1 MAYQNTGTIG
11 PEDGDAL
18 ISLNPDHAP
27 TESYIKEL
35 RSKLPQ
41 QFPGTTFSFLPADIV
56 SQILN
61 FGLPAPI
68 DVQVTGNNQAANYAY
83 ATDLLKRIRA
93 VPGIADLRI
102 QQVFNYPQM
111 NVDVDRTLAGEV
123 GLTERDVANSL
134 LITLSG
140 SGQVRPNFWLNP
152 KNGVSYPIV
161 AQMPQYRI
169 DTMSDLVNVPVTSA
183 ETKEPQYL
191 GGLAS
196 IVPGPSPGVVSHY
209 NVQPVIDIYGAVQ
222 GRDLGAIAN
231 DIGGILKKTRKD
243 VPRGSYVVL
252 SGQVRTM
259 TSAYS
264 QLYFGLAGAI
274 VLIYLIIVVNFQSW
288 LDPFIIITALPG
300 ALAGIVWMLF
310 MTGTTLSVP
319 ALTGAIMCMGIAT
332 ANSILLVSF
341 AREALAQG
349 LDAGKR
355 RARSGLHPLSSG
367 ADDGAG
373 DDYWHAADGLR
384 FGRRRRTE
392 CAARTRRH
400 RRTFSCDDRDP
411 VFRPHRV
418 HRPAFAA
425 RAPTTGRD
433 GPVQRTH
440 NRIHGRRRS
449 HRQTPGAAALLAKPA
464 PLRTYRVAAAVVIAV
479 IGILERRGHEAEVK
493 QWTQEQAVPTVALI
507 SAQHGA
513 ATQRMVLPGTVQ
525 AWYEAPI
532 YARVPGYLKDW
543 YFDYGAHVKKGDVL
557 AEIETPDLDA
567 QLAAAQAKLNSAQAV
582 VVVRQA
588 EKQFAETTYQ
598 RWRDSPKGVVSEQ
611 EQESKQA
618 DYNSAV
624 ARVRAAQAEAAADQ
638 GEVDRLQA
646 LEGFKKILAPFDGVV
661 TARETDIGALINA
674 GSGNNGP
681 ELFRVADIHQMRVY
695 VQVPQQLSAGIRQGL
710 TAELQLPQYP
720 DKTFKATVATT
731 SSAIN
736 MSARTLLAELHAENH
751 NDELQPGAYAQVT
764 FELPSDP
771 NIVHVPT
778 SALIFRERGT
788 EIAVVGPDDKVELKP
803 VKIGRNLGTQVEI
816 LSGLSPTDRVINSPP
831 NSLGAGDKVRI
842 AGQQSAGTD
851 GHTDNS
857 SAEDVT
863 KAPEPK
869 QH

>member
-1 MAYQNTGTIG
+1 MAA
-11 PEDGDAL
+11 EDRTAKDPAPPPSSR
-18 ISLNPDHAP
+18 SL
-27 TESYIKEL
+27 
-35 RSKLPQ
+35 RR
-41 QFPGTTFSFLPADIV
+41 
-56 SQILN
+56 
-61 FGLPAPI
+61 FGL
-68 DVQVTGNNQAANYAY
+68 
-83 ATDLLKRIRA
+83 
-93 VPGIADLRI
+93 IA
-102 QQVFNYPQM
+102 
-111 NVDVDRTLAGEV
+111 
-123 GLTERDVANSL
+123 
-134 LITLSG
+134 
-140 SGQVRPNFWLNP
+140 
-152 KNGVSYPIV
+152 
-161 AQMPQYRI
+161 
-169 DTMSDLVNVPVTSA
+169 
-183 ETKEPQYL
+183 
-191 GGLAS
+191 
-196 IVPGPSPGVVSHY
+196 
-209 NVQPVIDIYGAVQ
+209 
-222 GRDLGAIAN
+222 
-231 DIGGILKKTRKD
+231 
-243 VPRGSYVVL
+243 
-252 SGQVRTM
+252 
-259 TSAYS
+259 
-264 QLYFGLAGAI
+264 
-274 VLIYLIIVVNFQSW
+274 
-288 LDPFIIITALPG
+288 
-300 ALAGIVWMLF
+300 
-310 MTGTTLSVP
+310 
-319 ALTGAIMCMGIAT
+319 
-332 ANSILLVSF
+332 
-341 AREALAQG
+341 
-349 LDAGKR
+349 
-355 RARSGLHPLSSG
+355 
-367 ADDGAG
+367 
-373 DDYWHAADGLR
+373 
-384 FGRRRRTE
+384 
-392 CAARTRRH
+392 
-400 RRTFSCDDRDP
+400 
-411 VFRPHRV
+411 
-418 HRPAFAA
+418 
-425 RAPTTGRD
+425 
-433 GPVQRTH
+433 
-440 NRIHGRRRS
+440 
-449 HRQTPGAAALLAKPA
+449 
-464 PLRTYRVAAAVVIAV
+464 VAAAVVIAV

-507 SAQHGA
+507 SVQHGA

-816 LSGLSPTDRVINSPP
+816 LSGLSPSDRVINSPP

-842 AGQQSAGTD
+842 AGQQSSGTAE
-851 GHTDNS
+851 HTDS
-857 SAEDVT
+857 S
-863 KAPEPK
+863 PK